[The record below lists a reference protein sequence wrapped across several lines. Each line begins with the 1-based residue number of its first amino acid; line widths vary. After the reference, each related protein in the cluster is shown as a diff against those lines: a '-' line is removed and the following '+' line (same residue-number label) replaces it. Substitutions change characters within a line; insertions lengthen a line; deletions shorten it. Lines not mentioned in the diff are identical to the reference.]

1 MRLLF
6 IFFTKYSYLYLD
18 DSPKVKNNLP
28 EKINPKWDYIVPK
41 NMCFEHNSTSQRKEK
56 YRNVWIYRKR
66 NFSLESFKNFI
77 RNFNLIQKQ
86 PSKGVVHRKRYSE
99 ICSKFTEKLPCQS
112 MISIKFLCNFIEIT
126 LWHWCTPL
134 NLLHILRATFSK
146 NTSGRLLLMIN
157 KFSHQF

>member
-6 IFFTKYSYLYLD
+6 ICFTKYSYLYLD
-18 DSPKVKNNLP
+18 DSPKAKNNLP
-28 EKINPKWDYIVPK
+28 QKINPKWDYIVPK

-66 NFSLESFKNFI
+66 NFALESLKNFI

-99 ICSKFTEKLPCQS
+99 NMQQIYRKTPMPKYDFNKVTLQLYWDHTSALVYSSKFVAYFQS
-112 MISIKFLCNFIEIT
+112 
-126 LWHWCTPL
+126 
-134 NLLHILRATFSK
+134 TF
-146 NTSGRLLLMIN
+146 
-157 KFSHQF
+157 F